1 MPRQSQ
7 DAAEERFIQYQTD
20 GAVATVTLDR
30 PEARNAQH
38 PPFLQQFDAAL
49 REAASDDQ
57 VRVIVV
63 KANGPHWSAGH
74 DISPESAHHFKD
86 VIDPSS
92 GIHSHYGWEQVNY
105 LEMTKS
111 WRDLP
116 KPTIAAVHGKCIAGG
131 LMLCWPMDL
140 IIAADDAMFSD
151 PVLRMGVGGVE
162 YFGHPWELGARKA
175 KEFLFTGEF
184 IDAQEA
190 YRLGMVNHVVA
201 RDQLEAKA
209 NEVAGKIAKMDPFGL
224 RMAKQSV
231 NRTLDQMGQWNAMQ
245 AVFDMHHLAHAQSR
259 IINQGNSIAG
269 QTIDSMKAAG

>member
-1 MPRQSQ
+1 MSDEQ
-7 DAAEERFIQYQTD
+7 FIQYETD

-38 PPFLQQFDAAL
+38 PPFLEQFDAAL
-49 REAASDDQ
+49 TRAVKDRD
-57 VRVIVV
+57 VRVVVV

-74 DISPESAHHFKD
+74 DISPASAHHFKEIMD
-86 VIDPSS
+86 SRD
-92 GIHSHYGWEQVNY
+92 GILSHYAWEQTNY
-105 LEMTKS
+105 LEMTRR

-140 IIAADDAMFSD
+140 IVASEDALFSD
-151 PVLRMGVGGVE
+151 PVVRMGVGGVE
-162 YFGHPWELGARKA
+162 YFAHPYELGARKA

-201 RDQLEAKA
+201 REELENKVY
-209 NEVAGKIAKMDPFGL
+209 ELAGKISQMDPFAL

-231 NRTLDQMGQWNAMQ
+231 NRTLDEAGQWNAMQ
-245 AVFDMHHLAHAQSR
+245 AIFDMHHLAHAQSR
-259 IINQGNSIAG
+259 IQSGGNAIAG
-269 QTIDSMKAAG
+269 QTIGSMKAAS

>member
-1 MPRQSQ
+1 MSQ
-7 DAAEERFIQYQTD
+7 ESFIQYETD
-20 GAVATVTLDR
+20 GAIATVILDR
-30 PEARNAQH
+30 PDARNAQH
-38 PPFLQQFDAAL
+38 PPFLEQFDAAL
-49 REAASDDQ
+49 RAAAGDSEI
-57 VRVIVV
+57 RVIVV
-63 KANGPHWSAGH
+63 RANGPHWSAGH
-74 DISPESAHHFKD
+74 DISPASAKLFKG
-86 VIDPSS
+86 VIDPST
-92 GIHSHYGWEQVNY
+92 GIQSHYAWEQTHY

-140 IIAADDAMFSD
+140 IVASEDALFSD

-162 YFGHPWELGARKA
+162 YFAHPWELGARKA

-190 YRLGMVNHVVA
+190 WRLGMVNHVVP
-201 RDQLEAKA
+201 REELEAKA
-209 NEVAGKIAKMDPFGL
+209 YEIAGKIAVMDPFGL

-259 IINQGNSIAG
+259 ILNQGNSIKG
-269 QTIDSMKAAG
+269 QTVESMKAVS